1 MKIYESGWIDLKK
14 TIEYIARGTI
24 CNTME
29 NFENFVQEGLQ
40 NGFPQLYRYIYKD
53 YRGNIRINKNV
64 FKHAEEVVQ
73 YLPFIL
79 KTHLLNFLIYISIY
93 LSRRYVH
100 LKSPV

>member
-40 NGFPQLYRYIYKD
+40 NGFPQL
-53 YRGNIRINKNV
+53 
-64 FKHAEEVVQ
+64 
-73 YLPFIL
+73 
-79 KTHLLNFLIYISIY
+79 
-93 LSRRYVH
+93 
-100 LKSPV
+100 